1 MLDFNFTPEVV
12 DRDDELKELDTH
24 LNRTLKGKGI
34 TLFVSGEAGIGK
46 TRLLDEVKKIAE
58 TKGFKILSGNSMF
71 ESFTPYLPFK
81 EALRSG
87 GLDSLLVEQA
97 PRVEAAFLVTDTGL
111 LIKDVLRE
119 ETDLDTNIFASMLS
133 AVSIFVTDSLSM
145 LSGEE
150 VEGALKS
157 LGYEDYQI
165 LIERGVNANLV
176 VILTGKENEF
186 LINDMREILVNVN
199 RNHGTALRDWDGD
212 DKSVEG
218 IDRLLEPLILSGK
231 YDGIEY
237 KDDDPK
243 VMRNV
248 LFENVSLG
256 LKRQSQVAPLLLC
269 IEDLQWADPSTL
281 ALVHYIA
288 RNTRRCNLLLLGTYR
303 PEDIT
308 AKEGKGHPL
317 IEIMQLM
324 NLEDLYNKIE
334 LQRLSEKSITEI
346 LSSILGKID
355 FDEEFKKR
363 IYKETEGNPLFIIEL
378 TKLMVE
384 EGTIQIDNGIWRL
397 SKSLERVNIP
407 SKIYDVIVRRLNRLD
422 DEQREVLDC
431 ASVIGEEFTSE
442 LLANTLDLDRM
453 KMLKVLR
460 TLEQRHKLI
469 HFLHDDYK
477 FDHVKIKEVLYNEI
491 SQELRME
498 YHAIIAKSIEK
509 MHEENPEDVI
519 EELAFH
525 YYRCRNKERA
535 LPYLIKAA
543 EKATRHFAFD
553 EAIHNYTQALD
564 IVETMDDTGENKK
577 DKLQILMAMGES
589 WYNTGGWEESLDY
602 YRQAMILSEE
612 LGEEN
617 NTAKCYK
624 HIGFIYLNRNE
635 WENAT
640 RHLEKGL
647 EIAEKID
654 EHHMIA
660 DIYYDLGTV
669 FERKGQLNEAQ
680 KAFKKCM
687 DIATKIEDHS
697 KIAEAFLGIGRL
709 HAQKSEYHDSIEAFK
724 QAIGILEKNKS
735 FGELSRAYANLGAT
749 YIFVDLDEAIK
760 YHNKTIE
767 IAEKTKNIR
776 IKGYGLMNTA
786 YVLIQKNDLKGASD
800 YLGKALEIFERL
812 QERMSI
818 SIAYI
823 SYGLIHRRQKEWEK
837 AKEYFEKAITIS
849 EELNTPY
856 NLGNALFEYGL
867 LHKEKGNIPAAEDRL
882 KQALTIFKDLQ
893 NVEMIEKVEKE
904 LRSLPG

>member
-24 LNRTLKGKGI
+24 LKRTLKGKGSI
-34 TLFVSGEAGIGK
+34 LFVSGEAGIGK
-46 TRLLDEVKKIAE
+46 TRLVDEVKKIAQS
-58 TKGFKILSGNSMF
+58 KGFKVLSGNSMF
-71 ESFTPYLPFK
+71 ESFTPYLPLR

-87 GLDSLLVEQA
+87 ELDSLLMEQA
-97 PRVEAAFLVTDTGL
+97 PRVESVFLVTDTGL
-111 LIKDVLRE
+111 LIKDVMRE
-119 ETDLDTNIFASMLS
+119 ETELDTNIFASMLS
-133 AVSIFVTDSLSM
+133 AVSIFVMDSLSM

-199 RNHGTALRDWDGD
+199 RNHGVALRDWDGD

-218 IDRLLEPLILSGK
+218 IDKLLEPLISSGK

-243 VMRNV
+243 AMRNV

-256 LKRQSQVAPLLLC
+256 LKRQSNISPLLIC

-281 ALVHYIA
+281 ALMHYIA
-288 RNTRRCNLLLLGTYR
+288 RNTRKCSLLLLGTYR

-324 NLEDLYNKIE
+324 NLEDLYSKIE

-346 LSSILGKID
+346 LSSILGEID

-384 EGTIQIDNGIWRL
+384 EGTIQIDNGVWRL
-397 SKSLERVNIP
+397 SKSLEHVNIP
-407 SKIYDVIVRRLNRLD
+407 SKIHDVIVRRLDRLD
-422 DEQREVLDC
+422 EEQREVLDC

-442 LLANTLDLDRM
+442 LLSNTLDLSRM
-453 KMLKVLR
+453 KMLKILR
-460 TLEQRHKLI
+460 TLEQRHRLI
-469 HFLHDDYK
+469 HFLRDDYK

-498 YHAIIAKSIEK
+498 YHAIIAESIEK
-509 MHEENPEDVI
+509 MYKENPQDII

-525 YYRCRNKERA
+525 YPRCRNKERA

-543 EKATRHFAFD
+543 EKATKHFAFD
-553 EAIHNYTQALD
+553 EALQYYIQALHV
-564 IVETMDDTGENKK
+564 VEVLDDTIENKK
-577 DKLQILMAMGES
+577 VMLQILIALGES
-589 WYNTGGWEESLDY
+589 CYFTGDWEDSLNY
-602 YRQAMILSEE
+602 YKKATTLSEE
-612 LGEEN
+612 LGDEKSI
-617 NTAKCYK
+617 AKCFK

-635 WENAT
+635 WEHAT
-640 RHLEKGL
+640 LHLEKGL
-647 EIAEKID
+647 EISKKID
-654 EHHMIA
+654 DYQMIA

-680 KAFKKCM
+680 KNFEKCM

-709 HAQKSEYHDSIEAFK
+709 HAQKSAYHDSIEAFK
-724 QAIGILEKNKS
+724 KAIDILERSKNL
-735 FGELSRAYANLGAT
+735 GELSRAYANLGAT

-776 IKGYGLMNTA
+776 IKGYSLMNTA
-786 YVLIQKNDLKGASD
+786 YVLIQKNELQRASD
-800 YLGKALEIFERL
+800 YLDKALEIFERL

-818 SIAYI
+818 STAYI
-823 SYGLIHRRQKEWEK
+823 SYGLIHRRQKEWDK
-837 AKEYFEKAITIS
+837 AMEYFEKAIIIS
-849 EELNTPY
+849 KELNTPY

-867 LHKEKGNIPAAEDRL
+867 LQKDRGNIVAAKDRL
-882 KQALTIFKDLQ
+882 KLALTIFKDLQ

-904 LRSLPG
+904 LSFLTG